1 MGFYPGLH
9 VNLFRMVRCIK
20 KKSRSK
26 GFSLC
31 FNSKPWL
38 ASAFKAGV
46 LKNGKHFF
54 CISFHNT
61 EFPLPNRDT
70 LWTFCERDNESLWR
84 QHQTFYFI
92 LSSGNV
98 GLRQTHVT
106 ARMQVMPPIDL
117 PIILGPG
124 MTWWGELCCK
134 SSKKTSLI
142 LELPQ
147 FSHL

>member
-1 MGFYPGLH
+1 MGQ
-9 VNLFRMVRCIK
+9 CIK
-20 KKSRSK
+20 NMSRSK

-38 ASAFKAGV
+38 ALAFKT
-46 LKNGKHFF
+46 GKHFF

-61 EFPLPNRDT
+61 KFPLPNRGT
-70 LWTFCERDNESLWR
+70 LWTFCKRDNESLWR

-106 ARMQVMPPIDL
+106 GRIQVMPPIDL
-117 PIILGPG
+117 PGILGPG
-124 MTWWGELCCK
+124 MTWWEELCYK
-134 SSKKTSLI
+134 SSKKTSLV